1 MVDVANDLRLW
12 SGEVKQVSPGLGQGF
27 LFPHAIILFS
37 FSCYSCPGDFCC
49 YLAQLLVNRFLYA
62 KIYNIYIIAKHYNL

>member
-27 LFPHAIILFS
+27 FIS
-37 FSCYSCPGDFCC
+37 SCYNIIFIF
-49 YLAQLLVNRFLYA
+49 LLLLPWRFLLLSGTA
-62 KIYNIYIIAKHYNL
+62 VC